1 VARLA
6 GRPLLA
12 YPLASARAAGLEVV
26 VFAKL
31 SAPLPDLDCEVV
43 FEPEE
48 PRHPVCGIVAG
59 MRRGG
64 ERPVIAVACDMPFV
78 TAPLIA
84 WLASLQGSAVTE
96 LAGRTQP
103 LLARYAPGARPAL
116 ERALWERVP
125 ARVAVARLR
134 ARPVDERVLRRF
146 GSPRT
151 LCFNVNEP
159 SDLAR
164 AERELAA
171 LRAQPEKV
179 PRV

>member
-1 VARLA
+1 
-6 GRPLLA
+6 
-12 YPLASARAAGLEVV
+12 LEVV
-26 VFAKL
+26 VLAKP
-31 SAPLPDLDCEVV
+31 SAALPELDCEVV
-43 FEPEE
+43 FEPEQ
-48 PRHPVCGIVAG
+48 PRHPLCGIVAG
-59 MRRGG
+59 LRRGG
-64 ERPVIAVACDMPFV
+64 GRPVIVLACDMPFV
-78 TAPLIA
+78 TAPMIA

-103 LLARYAPGARPAL
+103 LLARYASGERPAL

-125 ARVAVARLR
+125 VRAAVARLR
-134 ARPVDERVLRRF
+134 AQTVDERLLRRF

-171 LRAQPEKV
+171 LRGRPERMPRVSERV
-179 PRV
+179 PRA